1 MLKYAEKVLTPAARF
16 RYAGAILAPP
26 PFIVEPGFPCLAR
39 APRDRFGGSNGPSR
53 RRYSVVALAAA
64 LAFAP
69 VTGAKAADP
78 AAHDDPRPAIAVF
91 AGPTA
96 TVLNTLTGPRT
107 SQKARRQYGLP
118 PLRDWHGREV
128 VHDQLTFQRLAA
140 PVTVYVDQFSALP
153 LDRDAADLF
162 APPDGYLDADNV
174 FHPER
179 TSPADRPVYQIELRP
194 EDGLYPLPYMGR
206 RADGSAWE
214 DWEPAPGADGRI
226 RQPFYPDAS
235 RLFAEIERMG
245 AETTGNIF
253 GRARFDFFRPAP
265 PAGYVHGLPAA
276 ERTDHG
282 TGDISPEEAGVDY
295 FPYTYKGAEASRNN
309 FDPSRAALAKITN
322 DVQAALATGKY
333 RGALWLESSAR
344 VEDTIYWFNLVIDTD
359 APIVGVIANRPNRM
373 LSNDGPATIVDAIDF
388 VLSDVWRDADGQNR
402 VGDVLV
408 QDQRITAAR
417 EAIKEAPRPG
427 GFGTLGGSGGVI
439 GTTSGMKLTFLPLN
453 RHGRGSDVRYSA
465 LPAGVSGVRRAAD
478 GRNET
483 IDVAVKDRAGHLRG
497 AAIPEVEIMDFNSW
511 MTSNPP
517 GTPDPVDAR
526 VASAVARVLGESPL
540 AGLVCAAPLAGH
552 FDRNDALALDR
563 AALSGIVVVKVSR
576 GNPGVL
582 LGEIAENLT
591 IEGSNLNANK
601 ARVLLMACLLRYG
614 SPPPA
619 RDPAQPTPAET
630 AAVRAH
636 LAKIQAVFNTH

>member
-1 MLKYAEKVLTPAARF
+1 MMASLPLLPVLSGETNLTGIPPCFARRRLQPFFARSLLALVLAALGAGSLPAAES
-16 RYAGAILAPP
+16 AGSAQSPAP
-26 PFIVEPGFPCLAR
+26 A
-39 APRDRFGGSNGPSR
+39 
-53 RRYSVVALAAA
+53 
-64 LAFAP
+64 
-69 VTGAKAADP
+69 
-78 AAHDDPRPAIAVF
+78 DDPRPKIAVF

-96 TVLNTLTGPRT
+96 TVLNTLMGPRT
-107 SQKARRQYGLP
+107 SRKAREKYGLP

-128 VHDQLTFQRLAA
+128 VQDQLTYQRLAA

-162 APPDGYLDADNV
+162 APPDGYLDAGNA
-174 FHPER
+174 FHREK

-214 DWEPAPGADGRI
+214 DWEPAPGANGRI

-235 RLFAEIERMG
+235 RLFDEIERMG

-253 GRARFDFFRPAP
+253 GRARFDFYRPAP
-265 PAGYVHGLPAA
+265 PGGYVHGLPAA
-276 ERTDHG
+276 ERTDKG
-282 TGDISPEEAGVDY
+282 AGDIPPEKRGVDY
-295 FPYTYKGAEASRNN
+295 FPYTYKGAEATRQN
-309 FDPSRAALAKITN
+309 FDPSRAVLAKITN
-322 DVQAALATGKY
+322 EVQAALATGDY
-333 RGALWLESSAR
+333 RGALWLEGSPR

-359 APIVGVIANRPNRM
+359 APIVGVIANRPNR
-373 LSNDGPATIVDAIDF
+373 LPSNDGPATVIDAIDF
-388 VLSDVWRDADGQNR
+388 VLSDAWREADGHNR
-402 VGDVLV
+402 VGDVVV

-439 GTTSGMKLTFLPLN
+439 GTTSGMKLMFLPLN
-453 RHGRGSDVRYSA
+453 RHGRTSEVRYSV
-465 LPAGVSGVRRAAD
+465 LPKTAPGLRR
-478 GRNET
+478 GTGGQFEQVP
-483 IDVAVKDRAGHLRG
+483 VAVKDDAGHLRG
-497 AAIPEVEIMDFNSW
+497 AAIPAVELLDFNSW

-517 GTPDPVDAR
+517 DTPDPVGAR
-526 VASAVARVLGESPL
+526 VESAIARCLGESPL
-540 AGLVCAAPLAGH
+540 CGLVCEAPLAGH
-552 FDRNDALALDR
+552 FDRHDALALDQ
-563 AALSGIVVVKVSR
+563 AAMSGVVIVKVSR
-576 GNPGVL
+576 GTPGVM
-582 LGEIAENLT
+582 LGEVPENLT

-619 RDPAQPTPAET
+619 KDPAHPTGAEK
-630 AAVRAH
+630 AAVRAC